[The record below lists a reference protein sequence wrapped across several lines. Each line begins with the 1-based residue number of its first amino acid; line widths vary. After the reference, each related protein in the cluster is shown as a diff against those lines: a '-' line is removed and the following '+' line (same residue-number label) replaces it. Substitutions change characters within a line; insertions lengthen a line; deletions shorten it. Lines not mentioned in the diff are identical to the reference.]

1 MSDTVFQNSGCVNTI
16 LGAYNMLN
24 AFLPLQYYA
33 SVETTLN
40 AKFRR
45 FPNQQPTSLPK
56 LSYFGV
62 GIQGYYNS
70 GESDHRKYNP
80 DPRNMNLYSPVP
92 IRMVPIEN
100 DLTPTERELYRLRV
114 EETFGT
120 QKYACYYLKKILWD
134 PAYVQLIQKGADG
147 TETQYNLNP
156 GDFMTPTPVKATTGG
171 RMTTDDARVIVRAVG
186 KCTVTLKEL
195 SEAASVKYGRDYF
208 IVSEW
213 GYYTGCDCY
222 VTSDEELI
230 GDVTQIARPG
240 NAANVEAVYVQLAKH
255 KTELP
260 LTLSSTESELTS
272 WVSFESP
279 EAIEV

>member
-40 AKFRR
+40 ARFRR

-62 GIQGYYNS
+62 GIKGYYNS
-70 GESDHRKYNP
+70 GE
-80 DPRNMNLYSPVP
+80 
-92 IRMVPIEN
+92 N
-100 DLTPTERELYRLRV
+100 DLTPAEREVYRMRV

-134 PAYVQLIQKGADG
+134 PAYVQIIQKGSDG

-156 GDFMTPTPVKATTGG
+156 GDFMDPAPVKATTGG

-230 GDVTQIARPG
+230 GDVTQMSRPG